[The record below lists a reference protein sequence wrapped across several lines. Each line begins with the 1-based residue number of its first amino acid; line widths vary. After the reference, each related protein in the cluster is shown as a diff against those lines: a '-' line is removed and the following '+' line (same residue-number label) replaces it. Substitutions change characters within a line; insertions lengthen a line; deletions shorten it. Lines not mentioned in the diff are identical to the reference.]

1 MMGTLPSESGAAGG
15 GRYLILVVEDSVV
28 DAMVVRERL
37 ERDGRFTVT
46 HVATLAETLQ
56 RLSQGAL
63 PDAVILDLNLS
74 DSSGLET
81 FCQIHD
87 PFPSQPIII
96 LTGEHDESLGIKAM
110 RLGAQDYVGKS
121 HLDGQVLVRSLLYAI
136 ERNKRRMV
144 EHRQRAVDRELQ
156 FAKQIQEYLLPND
169 SPKIPG
175 FDVAGRCV
183 AIDSTSGDFFDFID
197 HGDGKW
203 DIVLADVCGHGI
215 GPAMITVGTR
225 RLLRSTAEL
234 YENVGQLVTIANRGI
249 CEDTFQSL
257 FVTLF
262 FARLDSNAMRLT
274 YVGAGHL
281 GFLIDSDGEVVE
293 LSTRGIPT
301 GVDPDYTY
309 QVDGSVELSDGRI
322 VLLMT
327 DGIWEARGDDHVPF
341 GKERAADVVHRNRSK
356 PASEI
361 VAELISS
368 VTLYCHPHPIK
379 DDMTAV
385 VIKSL

>member
-1 MMGTLPSESGAAGG
+1 MMGTQPSESAAAGG
-15 GRYLILVVEDSVV
+15 DRFLILVVEDSLV

-37 ERDGRFTVT
+37 ERDGRFNVT
-46 HVATLAETLQ
+46 HVATLAETLE
-56 RLSQGAL
+56 RLSQGVL
-63 PDAVILDLNLS
+63 PDAVILDLNLT
-74 DSSGLET
+74 DSAGLET
-81 FCQIHD
+81 FCRIHD
-87 PFPSQPIII
+87 PFPNLPIII
-96 LTGEHDESLGIKAM
+96 LTGDHDESLGIKAM

-121 HLDGQVLVRSLLYAI
+121 NLDGQVLVRSLLYAI

-169 SPKIPG
+169 SPEIPG

-234 YENVGQLVTIANRGI
+234 YEDVGQLVTIANRGI

-281 GFLIDSDGEVVE
+281 GFLIDSDGKVAE
-293 LSTRGIPT
+293 LRTRGIPT

-309 QVDGSVELSDGRI
+309 QVDGSVELSAGCI

-327 DGIWEARGDDHVPF
+327 DGIWEARGDDHVAF
-341 GKERAADVVHRNRSK
+341 GKERAAEVVHRNRSK

-368 VTLYCHPHPIK
+368 VTSFCHPHPIK

-385 VIKSL
+385 VIKSF